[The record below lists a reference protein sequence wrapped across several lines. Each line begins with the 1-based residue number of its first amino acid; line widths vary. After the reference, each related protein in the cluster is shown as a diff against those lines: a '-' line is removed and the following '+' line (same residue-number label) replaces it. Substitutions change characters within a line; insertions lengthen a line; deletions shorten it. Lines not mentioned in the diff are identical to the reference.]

1 MPKRR
6 MSIEM
11 AGGVPPKLLGER
23 LRALRELRGLSQPR
37 ISQLTG
43 MSQTARS
50 ALERGEI
57 SSPTFHDMV
66 LLARALG
73 IDPNHM
79 AALAGLWEV
88 EEDDPPEL
96 RQAFDEIRR
105 LARRESEDSLRE
117 LIVVL
122 RALVS
127 VWRQRHEAR
136 TPAGDGGKSELL
148 SKLPSWARTIG

>member
-1 MPKRR
+1 MPRR
-6 MSIEM
+6 LVTAEDLGAVSPQEF
-11 AGGVPPKLLGER
+11 GER
-23 LRALRELRGLSQPR
+23 LRALRELRGISQTR
-37 ISQLTG
+37 LSQLTG
-43 MSQTARS
+43 ISQTAIS
-50 ALERGEI
+50 ALERGSI
-57 SSPTFHDMV
+57 ANPTFRDLV
-66 LLARALG
+66 AIGRSLG

-79 AALAGLWEV
+79 AALLGLWEV

-136 TPAGDGGKSELL
+136 APAGDGEKSELL